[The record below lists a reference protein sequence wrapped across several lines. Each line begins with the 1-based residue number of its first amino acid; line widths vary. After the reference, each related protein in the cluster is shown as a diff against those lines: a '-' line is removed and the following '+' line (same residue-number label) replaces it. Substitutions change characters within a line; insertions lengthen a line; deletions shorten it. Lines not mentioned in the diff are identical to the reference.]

1 MRNDQKTA
9 LNRFIKRRNVKSYQ
23 DLVIQRHKC
32 MERMLLA
39 MADYLIP
46 EKVSPHEW
54 KPMSIP
60 CHIAATHD
68 VPVKPQAFTVTINP
82 QRRSGKV

>member
-1 MRNDQKTA
+1 MHNDQKKA

-54 KPMSIP
+54 KPMPVLCTTVPIQG
-60 CHIAATHD
+60 
-68 VPVKPQAFTVTINP
+68 VPVKLPAYTATVSQHP
-82 QRRSGKV
+82 RREKE

>member
-1 MRNDQKTA
+1 MHNDQKKA
-9 LNRFIKRRNVKSYQ
+9 LSRFIKRRNVKSYQ

-39 MADYLIP
+39 MADHLMP

-54 KPMSIP
+54 KPMP
-60 CHIAATHD
+60 VLCTTVHTPA
-68 VPVKPQAFTVTINP
+68 VPVKLPEYTVTTNP
-82 QRRSGKV
+82 RRRSGKG